1 MSWLYKFLLD
11 VIEKEKKGEI
21 CTKWNCGT
29 CGAIAFRAALIS
41 KLKIYRKIPNIT
53 KLSKTDEEK
62 RYIAPIY
69 RDLEKEIQRKI
80 IDEIS
85 VELRKLTDE
94 QISRLEELKRD
105 FPVLRFLFVEFE
117 NFSDYL
123 YSLLVGTPAGIY
135 LKDMIEHHKSRL

>member
-11 VIEKEKKGEI
+11 VIEKEKKSEI
-21 CTKWNCGT
+21 CTRWNCGT
-29 CGAIAFRAALIS
+29 CGAIEFRATLIS

-53 KLSKTDEEK
+53 KLSKTNERK
-62 RYIAPIY
+62 RFIAPIY
-69 RDLEKEIQRKI
+69 QNLEKEIQRKI

-105 FPVLRFLFVEFE
+105 FPVLRCLFVEFE
-117 NFSDYL
+117 NSSDYL

-135 LKDMIEHHKSRL
+135 LKDMIEHHKSRS